1 MNEHARIP
9 EDRIAVLHPGVE
21 VADAADIAAAR
32 SDGANPVR
40 RLGLAPRLS
49 TLSGKR
55 LALLDNNKVNAREL
69 LQAVSACL
77 QRRHGIGEVRAWR
90 KPTSAAPA
98 PFMDEIRA
106 WKPDLLFSA
115 SGD

>member
-1 MNEHARIP
+1 MNEQAAIP
-9 EDRIAVLHPGVE
+9 AGRIAVLHPGIE
-21 VADAADIAAAR
+21 PADAPDIAAAR
-32 SDGANPVR
+32 ADRANPAR
-40 RLGLAPRLS
+40 RLGLAPRLAS
-49 TLSGKR
+49 LSGKR

-69 LQAVSACL
+69 LHALSARL
-77 QRRHGIGEVRAWR
+77 QSQHGIGEVRSWR